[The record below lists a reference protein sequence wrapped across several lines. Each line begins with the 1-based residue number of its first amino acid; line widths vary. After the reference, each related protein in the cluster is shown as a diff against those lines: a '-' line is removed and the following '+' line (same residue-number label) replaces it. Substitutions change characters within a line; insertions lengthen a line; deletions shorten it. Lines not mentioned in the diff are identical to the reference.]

1 MLRLTDRLR
10 TCLCLAIASTTFL
23 VLPAAADDLPARRL
37 HVFVPIPATAN
48 RPPGGDNEHEIV
60 ITNVG
65 KRSVISTHLLYVADQ
80 AATRFAKLVF
90 HPGETSLIERGG
102 TGGMPP
108 MIEEFGASP
117 DVVFSSRFVARHA
130 DGTDVPYRL
139 PVFTEDDVYIGGTTA
154 TLQLFPSLAVGSI
167 GLGIFSL
174 DGKPA
179 SCTVEA
185 FDEHGVNLA
194 SSTLAMPPGPRLTSH
209 TVAPA
214 ATAISYVR
222 ASCDGRF
229 FVFATRFDS
238 ADPEFIWPGRA
249 DADAMAVPQ
258 PQNGASTTSSG
269 LLLAAIIRS
278 ES

>member
-1 MLRLTDRLR
+1 
-10 TCLCLAIASTTFL
+10 
-23 VLPAAADDLPARRL
+23 
-37 HVFVPIPATAN
+37 VFVPIPATAI
-48 RPPGGDNEHEIV
+48 RPPGGGTEHEVV

-65 KRSVISTHLLYVADQ
+65 KRPVISTDFLYVADQ
-80 AATRFAKLVF
+80 PLTRFAKSVF
-90 HPGETSLIERGG
+90 YPGDTDIIERASSGG
-102 TGGMPP
+102 IPP

-117 DVVFSSRFVARHA
+117 DVVFSSRYVARHA

-139 PVFTEDDVYIGGTTA
+139 PVFTEHDVYVGGTTA
-154 TLQLFPSLAVGSI
+154 TLQLFPSLAAGSI

-174 DGKPA
+174 DGKRT

-185 FDEHGVNLA
+185 FDEHGENLA
-194 SSTLAMPPGPRLTSH
+194 SSTLDLPPGPWLTSH

-222 ASCDGRF
+222 ASCGGRF

-249 DADAMAVPQ
+249 NV
-258 PQNGASTTSSG
+258 N
-269 LLLAAIIRS
+269 
-278 ES
+278 